1 MSDTDQKKM
10 RKTKITSFDKEGVRS
25 GRSLEAVLS
34 ELGLDH
40 KGDEFQEGNFGSK
53 EREEDTGV
61 GNANE
66 NDTNTDEEELV
77 LHICRLS
84 FTTLEKSR
92 TMGLLIRSRRWTK
105 IVFEK
110 TSGRFVSLVLQ
121 DSVLS
126 TRVLQ
131 VKQHQR
137 YDGIKWNFGLDWF
150 PDGLCNDS
158 DGSCCPRLE
167 EVYLTGVRFRSGDEL
182 AFLNSLSDGLAR
194 VAATTATNSIEHT
207 PIGLRVLELNACRFL
222 HPDVQYPILFRG
234 LRVACFGTLERLWM
248 PKSPGLD
255 DDRFEELFGNV
266 LLARDEGCSIQ
277 ELGFSYNGCGWKGSR
292 AVASFLEAPQS
303 SRLRVLYLNR
313 QQGELDLQGILR
325 AAAAKNVRVGGD
337 DENLSPELHLNLS
350 QNYVPSLETLREL
363 REISESWSKESQGDD
378 EPNPN
383 TPGGFH
389 VELDSM
395 VFEVPEAEFPGNGS
409 NQYHNSRANNN
420 INNNA
425 RGNGDTKKKSFEE
438 HRQNLSKE
446 EIAKLNVACGRVKYV
461 LGRTAAASDREN
473 ASLASTQSNPSRF
486 GSGTSS
492 SNNGGGSTGSD
503 WYFSSM
509 AALDCVLPDLLTI
522 LRLQEKQSAPPK
534 PHETSETDD
543 PKQHPQE
550 HPQQNDHHP
559 KRHYRN
565 WLPTFLRKAV
575 KGKVELLEPWLLSI
589 TQGTPQRRNGDEEEP
604 FGTDGRKPPVVVTE
618 SEQDQLKAL
627 WNEIEALHTN
637 IAQFAG
643 HRRHKHSPGNHLGE
657 ESSTPDSKT
666 KNSSRRKKHGR
677 RGVSEIPMTPRDNPL
692 VKAAY
697 EAIPVIPTSILE
709 SSDDVSPFLSL
720 PMETSDERIP
730 KTPESNDSIVIEGNK
745 DGLVNVRTVPPL
757 FIDTAE
763 GLLKL
768 RDDQFRR
775 PPPHKLPKMVAV
787 DSEWYFTQNVTSGD
801 GNGQPPSDNAHYTP
815 NHGRP
820 KKTKNRSMSVATL
833 QIAYVDENKAP
844 DMVLRSFVI
853 DLLSNQSGFQ
863 EVAKEY
869 VSWLFGSACCEMMV
883 LGFAFGGDLRQLR
896 KYAGIGGYKGH
907 HHNQHHQNNNGKS
920 DRSSVASLAAV
931 ESRCLDLQRL
941 LSTPDDVRTGRV
953 PGLKKCAQHYFSKPL
968 KKDDQTSDWTE
979 RPLRRSQVEYA
990 ALDAVILLVLLSQKK
1005 HEDESRR
1012 QSNTTSVR

>member
-1 MSDTDQKKM
+1 M

-40 KGDEFQEGNFGSK
+40 EDNASQEKTYGSN
-53 EREEDTGV
+53 EREEETGV
-61 GNANE
+61 GNANK
-66 NDTNTDEEELV
+66 NDTNTDEEESV

-84 FTTLEKSR
+84 FTTLERSR
-92 TMGLLIRSRRWTK
+92 AMGMLIRSRHWTK

-121 DSVLS
+121 DSVVS

-150 PDGLCNDS
+150 PNGLSNGI
-158 DGSCCPRLE
+158 DGSCCPHLE

-194 VAATTATNSIEHT
+194 AATTATNSIEST
-207 PIGLRVLELNACRFL
+207 PIGLSVLELNACRFL
-222 HPDVQYPILFRG
+222 QPDVQYPILFRG
-234 LRVACFGTLERLWM
+234 LRVACFGTLKRLWM

-255 DDRFEELFGNV
+255 DDRFEEIFGSI

-292 AVASFLEAPQS
+292 AVTSFLEAPQS
-303 SRLRVLYLNR
+303 SRLKILYLNR

-325 AAAAKNVRVGGD
+325 AAAAENENVRVGGD
-337 DENLSPELHLNLS
+337 DKNLSRKLHVNLS
-350 QNYVPSLETLREL
+350 QNYVPSLDTLQEL
-363 REISESWSKESQGDD
+363 RDLSGSRSKESKEDD
-378 EPNPN
+378 ETNPN
-383 TPGGFH
+383 TPGGLH

-409 NQYHNSRANNN
+409 NQHHNSRANNN
-420 INNNA
+420 KSNNSNA
-425 RGNGDTKKKSFEE
+425 RGRIGIKKKSFEE
-438 HRQNLSKE
+438 HLQNLSKE

-461 LGRTAAASDREN
+461 LGRTAAARDREN
-473 ASLASTQSNPSRF
+473 SSLGSMQSNASSF
-486 GSGTSS
+486 SSNYSS

-534 PHETSETDD
+534 PPGNSDD
-543 PKQHPQE
+543 LQQHPQE
-550 HPQQNDHHP
+550 RPQQNVHSP

-575 KGKVELLEPWLLSI
+575 KGKVELLKPWLLSV
-589 TQGTPQRRNGDEEEP
+589 TQGTPQKRNGDEEEP
-604 FGTDGRKPPVVVTE
+604 FGKDEKKPPVVVTE

-627 WNEIEALHTN
+627 WNEIAALHAN

-657 ESSTPDSKT
+657 ESSTPDSKSN
-666 KNSSRRKKHGR
+666 NSSRRKKHGR
-677 RGVSEIPMTPRDNPL
+677 KGVPQVPMTPWDNPL
-692 VKAAY
+692 VRAAY
-697 EAIPVIPTSILE
+697 EVVPVISTSILE

-720 PMETSDERIP
+720 PMETSDER
-730 KTPESNDSIVIEGNK
+730 TGIEGNK
-745 DGLVNVRTVPPL
+745 DVLESVRTVPPL

-768 RDDQFRR
+768 RDDLFRR

-787 DSEWYFTQNVTSGD
+787 DSEWYFTQNVASGE
-801 GNGQPPSDNAHYTP
+801 GSGQPSSGNAQHPP
-815 NHGRP
+815 NHEGRP
-820 KKTKNRSMSVATL
+820 KKMKNRSMSVATL

-853 DLLSNQSGFQ
+853 DLLSNQPGFQ
-863 EVAKEY
+863 DVAKEF
-869 VSWLFGSACCEMMV
+869 VSWLFGSASCEMMV

-907 HHNQHHQNNNGKS
+907 QHQNQHQNNSDNGNKS
-920 DRSSVASLAAV
+920 DRSIVASLAAV
-931 ESRCLDLQRL
+931 ESRCLDVQRL
-941 LSTPDDVRTGRV
+941 LSTPDDVHTGRV

-1005 HEDESRR
+1005 REDE
-1012 QSNTTSVR
+1012 